1 MTTERKG
8 RGEGRRDDYKC
19 SGNLYEAMP
28 NVALNSTKESKKK
41 KISSVS
47 KIKSKIKRKV

>member
-19 SGNLYEAMP
+19 SGNLYGAYCCP
-28 NVALNSTKESKKK
+28 NVALYSTKEIKKVLFQK
-41 KISSVS
+41 LRV
-47 KIKSKIKRKV
+47 R